1 MTAIVTDKPVQ
12 KTPYQVK
19 GVFMRDFPDLD
30 IIPMLNG
37 KYRDRYLYPR
47 VQVKVINEQIFII
60 GIGHGADSVL
70 QLSERIKLLNFG
82 NITFEILEKNIEE
95 NKNIFEHK
103 DDMSTYQFLTSW
115 AALNK
120 NSWKT
125 YKNMQPKEKVSFLNK
140 LLGKN
145 LAFISNEFKLDLPEK
160 LSSRIKVNSIDP
172 TSIDGKWGGFNGKFI
187 TNFNLPS
194 FIGLGNG
201 ITRGY
206 GTFFNTASS
215 QLLNI
220 DDLGLPHLED
230 KNNFVS
236 DIDEININDFKK
248 LKGKQRKR
256 TNRSKRKIRNKS
268 NNDNYIDNQKHNDE
282 PNFNTESYHQ
292 KQHKI

>member
-1 MTAIVTDKPVQ
+1 
-12 KTPYQVK
+12 
-19 GVFMRDFPDLD
+19 MRDFPDLD

-70 QLSERIKLLNFG
+70 QLSERIKLLDFG

-95 NKNIFEHK
+95 NKNIFEYK

-268 NNDNYIDNQKHNDE
+268 NNDNYIDDQKHNDE

>member
-1 MTAIVTDKPVQ
+1 
-12 KTPYQVK
+12 
-19 GVFMRDFPDLD
+19 MRDFPDLD

-70 QLSERIKLLNFG
+70 QLSERIKLLDFG
-82 NITFEILEKNIEE
+82 NIKFEILEKNIEE
-95 NKNIFEHK
+95 NKNIFEYK

-187 TNFNLPS
+187 TNFHLPS

-220 DDLGLPHLED
+220 DDLGLPHLEE

-268 NNDNYIDNQKHNDE
+268 NNDNYIDDQKHNDE

>member
-1 MTAIVTDKPVQ
+1 
-12 KTPYQVK
+12 
-19 GVFMRDFPDLD
+19 MRDFPDLD

-70 QLSERIKLLNFG
+70 QLSERIKLLDFG

-95 NKNIFEHK
+95 NKNIFEYK

-120 NSWKT
+120 NSLKT

>member
-70 QLSERIKLLNFG
+70 QLSERIKLLDFG
-82 NITFEILEKNIEE
+82 NIKFEILEKNIEE
-95 NKNIFEHK
+95 NKNIFEYK

>member
-1 MTAIVTDKPVQ
+1 
-12 KTPYQVK
+12 
-19 GVFMRDFPDLD
+19 MRDFPDLD

-70 QLSERIKLLNFG
+70 QLSERIKLLDFG
-82 NITFEILEKNIEE
+82 NIKFEILEKNIEE
-95 NKNIFEHK
+95 NKNIFEYK

-220 DDLGLPHLED
+220 DDLGLPHLEE

-268 NNDNYIDNQKHNDE
+268 NNDNYIDDQKHNDE

>member
-1 MTAIVTDKPVQ
+1 
-12 KTPYQVK
+12 
-19 GVFMRDFPDLD
+19 MRDFPDLD

-95 NKNIFEHK
+95 NKNIFEYK

-268 NNDNYIDNQKHNDE
+268 NNDNYIDDQKHNDE

>member
-1 MTAIVTDKPVQ
+1 
-12 KTPYQVK
+12 
-19 GVFMRDFPDLD
+19 MRDFPDLD

>member
-1 MTAIVTDKPVQ
+1 
-12 KTPYQVK
+12 
-19 GVFMRDFPDLD
+19 MRDFPDLD

-70 QLSERIKLLNFG
+70 QLSERIKLLDFG

-95 NKNIFEHK
+95 NKNIFEYK